1 MKHRLFI
8 ILTLALL
15 ATGCA
20 TATKSSGAGAGD
32 SDSNLLTTAQ
42 IDASGLPNAYELVSR
57 LRRAW
62 LRNDPVTGGPV
73 TVYMDDREIGG
84 AEKLREIPAVTIAE
98 LRLVRNEEAI
108 MRWSPSIR
116 GSVIVVVPRR

>member
-1 MKHRLFI
+1 MKKRLFI

-15 ATGCA
+15 ATACA
-20 TATKSSGAGAGD
+20 TSTKSSGAGGGD
-32 SDSNLLTTAQ
+32 SDRNVLTTAQ

-62 LRNDPVTGGPV
+62 LRNDPATGGPV
-73 TVYMDDREIGG
+73 TVYMDERELGG
-84 AEKLREIPAVTIAE
+84 AEKLREIPSVTIAE

-108 MRWSPSIR
+108 MRWGTSIK

>member
-1 MKHRLFI
+1 MRLRLLVVFAV
-8 ILTLALL
+8 ALL
-15 ATGCA
+15 TAACA
-20 TATKSSGAGAGD
+20 TATKSSSTGGNSGD
-32 SDSNLLTTAQ
+32 RNVLTTAQ

-84 AEKLREIPAVTIAE
+84 AEKLREIPSVTIAE

-108 MRWSPSIR
+108 MRWSPSIK

>member
-1 MKHRLFI
+1 MKHRLFV

-20 TATKSSGAGAGD
+20 TATKSSGSGAGD
-32 SDSNLLTTAQ
+32 SDRNVLTTAQ
-42 IDASGLPNAYELVSR
+42 IEESGLPNAYELVSR

-84 AEKLREIPAVTIAE
+84 AEKLREIPSVTIAE

-108 MRWSPSIR
+108 MRWSPSIK

>member
-1 MKHRLFI
+1 MKRHMLAVLVFI
-8 ILTLALL
+8 ILAG
-15 ATGCA
+15 ACA
-20 TATKSSGAGAGD
+20 TTGGAGGSSTDGD
-32 SDSNLLTTAQ
+32 RYLLTTAQ

-108 MRWSPSIR
+108 MRWSPSIK